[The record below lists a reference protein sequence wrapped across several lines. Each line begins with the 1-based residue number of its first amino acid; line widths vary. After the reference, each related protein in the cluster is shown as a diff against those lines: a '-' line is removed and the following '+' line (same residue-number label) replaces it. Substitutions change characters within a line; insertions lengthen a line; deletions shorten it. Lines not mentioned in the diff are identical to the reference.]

1 MSANGSGKSAQSDLW
16 RQFSKR
22 KVGLFSLYFILL
34 LFAVAVYAPLLAN
47 HNPLALKTTYGTL
60 YRYYYAG
67 WKSVHEIVADSV
79 ANREKLAAER
89 AESEQKYAALRGE
102 LLEMTTRYNEVGN
115 RYESTR
121 NQSNRLQDQM
131 ELLSEEIKALG
142 EGKATAQIQQREA
155 LEAQRKELDVKVKEA
170 GAEKASLKREL
181 DLKRVEQD
189 GFNEALLR
197 INFRTH
203 YPQHATAIMKNLNQL
218 QFPVDEAAREKIRS
232 VAERY
237 DEIFAKLVSSKGAD
251 PALSASLD
259 ALYKDMQ
266 ENLSPAKVE
275 SNLVSRWTFPALAAL
290 DWVDRTFMIGYLLF
304 LIVFVMGT
312 RLSGSVF
319 QKAVGIVAV
328 ALLLSSMLTSLRA
341 DLPTRNYKALFLD
354 NVSAG
359 ISESYAIMA
368 PIPYGFNENRV
379 EEKLQRPR
387 FWKNESGKSSLHI
400 LGTDDYGRDVLSRL
414 VWGARVS
421 LSVGFVA
428 VSIYVTLGIIMGAI
442 AGFFGGWVDVVIS
455 RFIEVVICFPSFF
468 LILAVIAFIGPS
480 IYNVMVVI
488 GLTSWTGIA
497 RLTRG
502 EFLRL
507 RNLEFVLAA
516 EAQGVSKAA
525 IMFRHILPN
534 ALTPV
539 MVSAAFGFA
548 GSILTESGLSFLGF
562 GVQEPFPSWGQ
573 MLSDSQSNP
582 LLYWWLF
589 IVPGIALFVTVTSYN
604 LAGNA
609 FRDAADPRL
618 RQ

>member
-1 MSANGSGKSAQSDLW
+1 MSANGSGNSAQSDLW

-22 KVGLFSLYFILL
+22 KVGLFSLYFILF

-60 YRYYYAG
+60 YRYYFAG
-67 WKSVHEIVADSV
+67 WKAVHETVADSV
-79 ANREKLAAER
+79 AQRDKLEAER
-89 AESEQKYAALRGE
+89 AEADQKYGALRTE
-102 LLEMTTRYNEVGN
+102 LLQMTERYNEVGN
-115 RYESTR
+115 RYETTR
-121 NQSNRLQDQM
+121 NQSNRLQDRLDIISEQLRAQGDAPSSA
-131 ELLSEEIKALG
+131 LLKE
-142 EGKATAQIQQREA
+142 QEA
-155 LEAQRKELDVKVKEA
+155 LTSERKALDVKAKEA
-170 GAEKASLKREL
+170 GAEKASLKRDM

-189 GFNEALLR
+189 GHNATLLR
-197 INFRTH
+197 INFRTN
-203 YPQHATAIMKNLNQL
+203 YPQHATAILKNLNQL
-218 QFPVDEAAREKIRS
+218 QFPVDEPTREKIRS

-237 DEIFAKLVSSKGAD
+237 DEVFAKLVSSKGAD
-251 PALSASLD
+251 PALTASLE
-259 ALYKDMQ
+259 ALYKEVQ
-266 ENLSPAKVE
+266 EQLAPEKVE
-275 SNLVSRWTFPALAAL
+275 GNLVSRWTFPALAAL
-290 DWVDRTFMIGYLLF
+290 DWTDRTFMIGYLVFLVLF
-304 LIVFVMGT
+304 ALGSRVQGT
-312 RLSGSVF
+312 VF
-319 QKAVGIVAV
+319 QKLLMVLVVSLFASAV
-328 ALLLSSMLTSLRA
+328 LTSLRA

-354 NVSAG
+354 NVAAG
-359 ISESYAIMA
+359 ISDSYALMA

-379 EEKLQRPR
+379 EEKLQRPM
-387 FWKNESGKSSLHI
+387 FVKNESGKASLHV

-428 VSIYVTLGIIMGAI
+428 VSIYVLLGIIIGAV

-507 RNLEFVLAA
+507 RNLKFVLAA
-516 EAQGVSKAA
+516 ESQGVSKAA